1 MKPIFD
7 DILLFFGV
15 GETQAEALSDHDAK
29 LKALFERC
37 RTKGIKLNKNK
48 LKLRCK
54 EVKFMGH
61 VICQDGLK
69 PDSDKVQG
77 IAEMPTLSSK
87 QDVKPSRHGKLL
99 AKVCK

>member
-7 DILLFFGV
+7 DILVFGV

-29 LKALFERC
+29 LKALFEC
-37 RTKGIKLNKNK
+37 CLTKGIKLNKDK

-61 VICQDGLK
+61 VICLDGLK
-69 PDSDKVQG
+69 HMS
-77 IAEMPTLSSK
+77 
-87 QDVKPSRHGKLL
+87 
-99 AKVCK
+99 